1 MKFLMSLNRYCR
13 KSRLSKNVCDV
24 AFFLKKKLLY
34 SLFSTD
40 ASEK

>member
-1 MKFLMSLNRYCR
+1 MNFLMCLNGYCR

-24 AFFLKKKLLY
+24 AFFLKKSLY

-40 ASEK
+40 ASKK